1 MKISKVAIWITV
13 PFFLLILFASF
24 LTSKPYLLLSK
35 GIYDSHDNVF
45 FDHDYAVDRIAG
57 YLNYRYDNLE
67 FGVNEN
73 DDSVILRDI
82 EISHMVDVK
91 KLYTYLRV
99 AAIISLITAVSLS
112 YMMFKVDKNELY
124 KTYKSIYLGPLLFV
138 LFVGGYLII
147 DFNAAFTAF
156 HQIFFTNDD
165 WLLYNTDVLIIL
177 LPQNF
182 WMVSGIIILSLF
194 SGSIGLL
201 YYLNG
206 RYIKALSLK

>member
-1 MKISKVAIWITV
+1 MKIARIAIWITV

-35 GIYDSHDNVF
+35 GLYDSHENAY
-45 FDHDYAVDRIAG
+45 FDHDYAVDQIAG

-67 FGVNEN
+67 FGIDEF
-73 DDSVILRDI
+73 DDSVIMRDI

-91 KLYTYLRV
+91 NLYTSLRIT
-99 AAIISLITAVSLS
+99 AIVSLIIAVSLS
-112 YMMFKVDKNELY
+112 YTMYKTNKDELY

-138 LFVGGYLII
+138 VFVGGYLVV

-182 WMVSGIIILSLF
+182 WMVSGLIILTLF
-194 SGSIGLL
+194 SGTITLI
-201 YYLNG
+201 YFINERYL
-206 RYIKALSLK
+206 KKESLK

>member
-1 MKISKVAIWITV
+1 MKIARIVIWITV

-24 LTSKPYLLLSK
+24 LTSKPYLLISK
-35 GIYDSHDNVF
+35 GLYDSHDNVF

-67 FGVNEN
+67 FGLNED

-91 KLYTYLRV
+91 VLYTYLRIAAVTSIIV
-99 AAIISLITAVSLS
+99 AISLSFIM
-112 YMMFKVDKNELY
+112 YKFDKKELY
-124 KTYKSIYLGPLLFV
+124 KTYKLLYLGPLVFV
-138 LFVGGYLII
+138 LFVGGYLLI

-156 HQIFFTNDD
+156 HHIFFTNDD

-182 WMVSGIIILSLF
+182 WMVSGIIILVLF
-194 SGSIGLL
+194 SGTIGFL
-201 YYLNG
+201 YYMNE
-206 RYIKALSLK
+206 RYLKKYSLK

>member
-1 MKISKVAIWITV
+1 MKIARVAIWITV

-35 GIYDSHDNVF
+35 GLYDSHDNVF

-67 FGVNEN
+67 FGIDEN
-73 DDSVILRDI
+73 DDSIIMRDI

-91 KLYTYLRV
+91 NLYTYLRV
-99 AAIISLITAVSLS
+99 AAIASLITAVSLS
-112 YMMFKVDKNELY
+112 YMMFKVDKEELY

-138 LFVGGYLII
+138 LFVGGYLVI

-182 WMVSGIIILSLF
+182 WMVSGIIILILF
-194 SGSIGLL
+194 SSSIGIL
-201 YYLNG
+201 YYINE